1 MALYDTEFGL
11 PQSMVDYLNQG
22 LPSIQQP
29 YRPGYDKNYGPGKGM
44 GYAAVMPKPGYQY
57 VYGPDGQRY
66 SIPIP
71 GYNPNEDADDPEG
84 ISIVI

>member
-1 MALYDTEFGL
+1 
-11 PQSMVDYLNQG
+11 MVDYLNQP

-71 GYNPNEDADDPEG
+71 GYIIQMKLQVYQVWMNQCTTVVVMVLVHM
-84 ISIVI
+84 I